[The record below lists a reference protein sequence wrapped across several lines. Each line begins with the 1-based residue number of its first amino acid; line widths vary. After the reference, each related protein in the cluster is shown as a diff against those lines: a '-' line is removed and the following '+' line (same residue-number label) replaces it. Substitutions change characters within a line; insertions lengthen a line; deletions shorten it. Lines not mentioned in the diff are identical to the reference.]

1 MPFATFSFLPA
12 KSVFPGITGHYAH
25 LDRMTC
31 GEVTLEAG
39 ATVPTHQHPHD
50 QLTYVLSGRFE
61 FTLGSETLVM
71 ESGMAAVIPGGTP
84 HSGRALT
91 VCRVLDVFSPT
102 REDYR

>member
-1 MPFATFSFLPA
+1 MPFATFSFLPG
-12 KSVFPGITGHYAH
+12 KNVFPGITGHYVH

-31 GEVTLEAG
+31 GEVTLVAG

-50 QLTYVLSGRFE
+50 QVTYVLSGRFE
-61 FTLGSETLVM
+61 FTLGTENLVM
-71 ESGMAAVIPGGTP
+71 EAGTCAVIPGGTP

-91 VCRVLDVFSPT
+91 VCRVLDVFSPP